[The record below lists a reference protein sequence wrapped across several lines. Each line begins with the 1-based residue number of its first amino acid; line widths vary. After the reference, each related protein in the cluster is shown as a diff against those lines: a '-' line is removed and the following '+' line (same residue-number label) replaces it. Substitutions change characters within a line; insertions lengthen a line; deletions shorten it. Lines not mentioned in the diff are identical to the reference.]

1 MRSLRGIMSG
11 AWVLMA
17 LAGAAPVSGQVL
29 EGHVLDDE
37 TNQPIPGVRVEML
50 QEGRRSAGNALTD
63 SAGRFA
69 IVATRQGS
77 FRLRAERIGYAS
89 ATTAE
94 VGVAMRDT
102 VAVVVRLRAGSVLL
116 APLEVVTRPRR
127 VSNSAPLAEAFERM
141 ERGMGGRFITAEQ
154 LRVRNPA
161 RLTDVMSTMGVTVSG
176 TSVWMN
182 RTRCP
187 PVVVIDG
194 TVVSR
199 IGGNRD
205 AIEYSSINMVDPAHV
220 ELIEVYPGVAGMPP
234 EWINVGRCGVIA
246 IWTKRGP
253 APNTR

>member
-1 MRSLRGIMSG
+1 MRSLRGIMNG

-17 LAGAAPVSGQVL
+17 LAGAPPVWGQVL
-29 EGHVLDDE
+29 QGHVLDDE
-37 TNQPIPGVRVEML
+37 TGQPIPGVRVEML
-50 QEGRRSAGNALTD
+50 QEGRRPVGNALTD
-63 SAGRFA
+63 SAGSFA
-69 IVATRQGS
+69 IVAARQGS

-94 VGVAMRDT
+94 VGVAMNDT
-102 VAVVVRLRAGSVLL
+102 VAVVVRLRTGSVLL

-127 VSNSAPLAEAFERM
+127 VSNSPLLAEAFERM
-141 ERGMGGRFITAEQ
+141 ERGVGGRFITSEQ
-154 LRVRNPA
+154 IQVRNPA
-161 RLTDVMSTMGVTVSG
+161 RLTDVMSQSGVTVSG

-187 PVVVIDG
+187 PVVVVDG

-199 IGGNRD
+199 IGGSRD
-205 AIEYSSINMVDPAHV
+205 GLEYSAINMVDPAHV
-220 ELIEVYPGVAGMPP
+220 ELIEVYAGVAGMPP

-246 IWTKRGP
+246 IWTRRGP